1 MREPGGRRRR
11 ERGGA
16 YQIGRL
22 AVFALIVI
30 VLVVVLLQLLDCSN
44 SLVRKNK
51 GRRVM
56 APALVADML
65 PVWLA
70 ARSEPGLPT
79 VSAVVRLRAILSSR
93 ILLFSAPHHGP

>member
-1 MREPGGRRRR
+1 
-11 ERGGA
+11 
-16 YQIGRL
+16 
-22 AVFALIVI
+22 
-30 VLVVVLLQLLDCSN
+30 
-44 SLVRKNK
+44 
-51 GRRVM
+51 M

-70 ARSEPGLPT
+70 ARAEPGLPT